1 MKLGGSG
8 NMGALSI
15 VTINPSLLS
24 LKHIVLRQRADEVPI
39 HDAKFLEMC
48 RTLAPE
54 MFEVM
59 YAHDGAALAAPQ
71 VGIPLRLVVMDP
83 QSLDFGPHVLINPV
97 ILYKSETEE
106 PGNEGCLSIPLY
118 IGKVY
123 RSTEVHVRAYDLR
136 GEIKE
141 YKVTGWLARIFQHEI
156 DHLEGILYPDRLK
169 PGDNL
174 VMAGT
179 VAHRRA
185 LSAMK
190 KLEE

>member
-1 MKLGGSG
+1 MKLGGGG

-123 RSTEVHVRAYDLR
+123 RSTEVHVQAYDLR

-141 YKVTGWLARIFQHEI
+141 YKVKGWLARIFQHEI

>member
-1 MKLGGSG
+1 
-8 NMGALSI
+8 MGALSI

-39 HDAKFLEMC
+39 HDAKLLEMC

-123 RSTEVHVRAYDLR
+123 RSTEVHVQAYDLR

-141 YKVTGWLARIFQHEI
+141 YKVKGWLARIFQHEI

>member
-1 MKLGGSG
+1 MKLGGGG

-39 HDAKFLEMC
+39 HDAKLLEMC

-123 RSTEVHVRAYDLR
+123 RSTEVHVQAYDLR

-141 YKVTGWLARIFQHEI
+141 YKVKGWLARIFQHEI